1 MTSVATRRFT
11 VGGALADAAQLLAA
25 VLFIPFAILA
35 IGAPFALVIAGILWL
50 ARMAR
55 AAL

>member
-11 VGGALADAAQLLAA
+11 VAGVLADAAHLLAA